1 MRNVIAG
8 ARPAVSEGRPVVPA
22 RRVDLDWLRIGAFG
36 LLILYHIAMFFG
48 PWEWHLNSRHARPW
62 VGVLMIAT
70 NPWRLTLLYLIS
82 GVAVRYMAGKMSPGR
97 LMIERCRRLLVPML
111 FGVIVLI
118 PPQAYIEDVAK
129 NGLQQDYLSYWAVF
143 FLPAGRAC
151 AGWDCLH
158 VPLNHLWFI
167 GYIWSYSLV
176 AAALMWWPSLVDRAA
191 AALGWMLGGV
201 RALLLPILYLAV
213 IRYALFPRFGVTN
226 HLFWDPYNHAASLA
240 VFVLG
245 FLLAFSDRFWDDIER
260 CRWWAMLLA
269 VPSGFWLAADAM
281 LPIPEQHPLAPATM
295 AAFAI
300 NQWATL
306 VAILG
311 FGRRYLATAD
321 GKLLAYLREGVFPF
335 YLVHQTIIVVAAYW
349 FERWYIPGL
358 PEAAA
363 LLLVTIIGSMLAFEL
378 ARRIDWL
385 GPLLGLRM
393 HTNRRPLDDSAARRA
408 AQALEGRAG

>member
-1 MRNVIAG
+1 MIAEVPLATSG
-8 ARPAVSEGRPVVPA
+8 TRRGVPA

-48 PWEWHLNSRHARPW
+48 PWEWHLNSRHAQPW

-82 GVAVRYMAGKMSPGR
+82 GVAVRHMAGKMSPGR

-129 NGLQQDYLSYWAVF
+129 NGLQQDYLPYWMTF

-151 AGWDCLH
+151 TGWDCLQ

-167 GYIWSYSLV
+167 GYVWSYSLI
-176 AAALMWWPSLVDRAA
+176 AAALMWRPSLVDRAA
-191 AALGWMLGGV
+191 AMLGRMLGGA
-201 RALLLPILYLAV
+201 RALLLPILYLTA
-213 IRYALFPRFGVTN
+213 IRYALFPHFGVTN
-226 HLFWDPYNHAASLA
+226 HLFRDPYNHAASLA
-240 VFVLG
+240 VFLLG
-245 FLLAFSDRFWDDIER
+245 FLLAFSDRFWDDLER
-260 CRWWAMLLA
+260 CRWWAILFA
-269 VPSGFWLAADAM
+269 VPSGLWLAADAM
-281 LPIPEQHPLAPATM
+281 LPIPGQHPLALATM
-295 AAFAI
+295 TAFAI

-321 GKLLAYLREGVFPF
+321 GKILAYLREGVFPF
-335 YLVHQTIIVVAAYW
+335 YLVHQTIIVVAAFW
-349 FERWYIPGL
+349 FERWDIPGL

-378 ARRIDWL
+378 ARRIVWL

-393 HTNRRPLDDSAARRA
+393 HTNRRPSTGSAVRRGP
-408 AQALEGRAG
+408 QALEGRAG